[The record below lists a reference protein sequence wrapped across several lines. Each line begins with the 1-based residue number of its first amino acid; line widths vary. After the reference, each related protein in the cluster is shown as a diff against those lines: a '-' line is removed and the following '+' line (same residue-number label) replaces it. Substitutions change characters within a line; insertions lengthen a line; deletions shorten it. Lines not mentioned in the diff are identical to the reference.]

1 MYNENGFD
9 IINYA
14 FGLLA
19 KQFKFHILCLEGQEE
34 NLRMIKFEKKQI
46 KFISIGI
53 ALVFVFSVVAL
64 AVSQSSVGFA
74 AAGNSSN
81 VGVVNHQLL
90 VSQHPD
96 MAAAK
101 TAMEAEVEQAKKDFE
116 TKSANM
122 NDQEKQAYYQ
132 QTQQRLANKER
143 ELIAP
148 IFDKVDAAI
157 KAVAE
162 AKGLSVVL
170 DKGTVV
176 YGGQDITDEVVKK
189 FSK

>member
-96 MAAAK
+96 MATAK
-101 TAMEAEVEQAKKDFE
+101 TAMEAEVEH
-116 TKSANM
+116 ANM

>member
-1 MYNENGFD
+1 M
-9 IINYA
+9 
-14 FGLLA
+14 
-19 KQFKFHILCLEGQEE
+19 
-34 NLRMIKFEKKQI
+34 MKFEKKQI

-74 AAGNSSN
+74 AAAGNSSN
-81 VGVVNHQLL
+81 VGVVNHQLI

-143 ELIAP
+143 ELISP

-170 DKGTVV
+170 DKNTVV

-189 FSK
+189 FAK

>member
-1 MYNENGFD
+1 
-9 IINYA
+9 
-14 FGLLA
+14 
-19 KQFKFHILCLEGQEE
+19 
-34 NLRMIKFEKKQI
+34 MIKFEKKQI

-116 TKSANM
+116 TKSKTFIE
-122 NDQEKQAYYQ
+122 QTGLFTLLHFISEEK
-132 QTQQRLANKER
+132 TSRKSKL
-143 ELIAP
+143 
-148 IFDKVDAAI
+148 V
-157 KAVAE
+157 
-162 AKGLSVVL
+162 S
-170 DKGTVV
+170 TV
-176 YGGQDITDEVVKK
+176 
-189 FSK
+189 